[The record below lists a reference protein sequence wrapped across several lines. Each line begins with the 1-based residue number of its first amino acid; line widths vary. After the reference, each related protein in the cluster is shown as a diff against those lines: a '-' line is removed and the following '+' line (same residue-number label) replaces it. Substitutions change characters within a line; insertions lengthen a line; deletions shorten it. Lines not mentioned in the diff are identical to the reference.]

1 MANRL
6 RPGRPGVI
14 GGGAGHEIA
23 ANFGAAAGVE
33 SWNSMAKTRIF
44 LIEDNRLLREG
55 IAVMLKERGG
65 FEVVARAEDGESL
78 RKLREANQTPDI
90 VLLDLGLE
98 KANSLRLMARLRK
111 EFPEVKVV
119 AMDILPDE
127 VDIVEFVKAGGS
139 GFILKSAAVEDYI
152 DTIRAVAEGH
162 KVLPPAMT
170 TSLFTQ
176 IVESA
181 LMSGQDMSDKPL
193 QLTARER
200 EIIDLISEGM
210 SNKEIASRLHIATH
224 TVKSHVHN
232 ILEKLALGSRLQIAA
247 FARKKPPE

>member
-1 MANRL
+1 
-6 RPGRPGVI
+6 
-14 GGGAGHEIA
+14 
-23 ANFGAAAGVE
+23 
-33 SWNSMAKTRIF
+33 MAKIRVL

-55 IAVMLKERGG
+55 IAAMLKEHGE
-65 FEVVARAEDGESL
+65 FEVVARAEDGDALRRL
-78 RKLREANQTPDI
+78 RKANQTPDI

-98 KANSLRLMARLRK
+98 KADSLKLMARLR
-111 EFPEVKVV
+111 EELPEVKVI
-119 AMDILPDE
+119 AMDILPEE

-139 GFILKSAAVEDYI
+139 GFVLKSASVEDYI
-152 DTIRAVAEGH
+152 ETIKLVAGGE

-176 IVESA
+176 IVDSA
-181 LMSGQDMSDKPL
+181 LKSGKIISDKSL
-193 QLTARER
+193 LLTAREKQ
-200 EIIDLISEGM
+200 IIDLISEGM

-247 FARKKPPE
+247 FARKKPLE